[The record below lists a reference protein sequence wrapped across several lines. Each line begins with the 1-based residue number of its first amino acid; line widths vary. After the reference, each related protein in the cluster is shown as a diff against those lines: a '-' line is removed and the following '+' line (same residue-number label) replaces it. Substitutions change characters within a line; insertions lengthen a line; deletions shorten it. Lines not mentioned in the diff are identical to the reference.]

1 MPAIVSA
8 RGHTNVIM
16 VMNLNRFVRV
26 EDREA
31 FHALRGTDGYRQAL
45 REQLYPK
52 ILQSDWFLPAD
63 NSFSLP
69 EPQEGMT
76 TAEAGFATGIFR
88 QNLLETFIGPV
99 YRFNKKTYYQ
109 EFPRTM
115 RTNFQFKKIFLPIWK
130 SWDIFV
136 RPSVFGMLVVQLVRN
151 YDQATPL
158 EQLASDVARLQTPFD
173 IPSAIHWLD
182 RLSRKLAD
190 DDVQLEEKRQS
201 VEELLRW
208 LGGEEWLSGEENVE
222 TAVKY
227 SPAQWQLAM
236 EVGKAFVR
244 AANYQIQVGD
254 QHIHLVE
261 PPPQLSYPLHDS
273 YVIYH
278 IDDLYA
284 SPHLLPS
291 YRAQAERKEVEEEG
305 TKDETPG
312 IIEKDERSAD
322 EYEQVEDDQ
331 EEKQKEKK
339 RRTLRHVEPVEIDD
353 LFGSI
358 TVRRKLLNL
367 LEGSLLRKP
376 GRSPSSSRNPSG
388 SGRFFPHLRDDIL
401 DTLRQNNLASW
412 HDELCVMNS
421 RSALIMPSRE
431 ARECDLFIS
440 TMPSEIET
448 SRVKYLQYWDAIER
462 LIEFVAEI
470 RVLAQLIEHSSSQ
483 LLQDC
488 VYAMHKKRRGIFD
501 EHGSQDMLVEFD
513 EIISQ
518 TANLSRLLAIAQ
530 TLNNPVTWSRVEF
543 ALTKASYLLESCAIP
558 LSLQHASENISNLN
572 ALVEHLDELF
582 LADSSSKQDKVNF
595 FTSIAF
601 ASLSMV
607 LVLLM
612 LPSFW
617 ADLHQLDETLTPGV
631 LAAYLLPLNRTG
643 TVLAFLLL
651 GISLVALAFSIYLL
665 IKNIHRK
672 RKPRPDSSLQS

>member
-16 VMNLNRFVRV
+16 VMNLNRFVRE

-31 FHALRGTDGYRQAL
+31 FHSLRGTDDYRKAL
-45 REQLYPK
+45 RDQLYPQ
-52 ILQSDWFLPAD
+52 ILKSVWFLPAE
-63 NSFSLP
+63 NSFYYP
-69 EPQEGMT
+69 DIQEGMT

-99 YRFNKKTYYQ
+99 YRFNKKAYYH
-109 EFPRTM
+109 EFPHTM

-136 RPSVFGMLVVQLVRN
+136 RPSVFGMLVIQLVRK
-151 YDQATPL
+151 YHQATPL

-182 RLSRKLAD
+182 QLSKKLAD
-190 DDVQLEEKRQS
+190 DDILLEEKRQS

-208 LGGEEWLSGEENVE
+208 LGGEDWLSGEENIE
-222 TAVKY
+222 GTVKY

-236 EVGKAFVR
+236 EVGKAFVK

-254 QHIHLVE
+254 RIIHLVE

-291 YRAQAERKEVEEEG
+291 YREQAEKRDSEKEKTEDKPSNKKSPERQRNEESSNTEMNQ
-305 TKDETPG
+305 ET
-312 IIEKDERSAD
+312 D
-322 EYEQVEDDQ
+322 
-331 EEKQKEKK
+331 KQKEKK
-339 RRTLRHVEPVEIDD
+339 GRTFRRVVPVTIDD
-353 LFGSI
+353 LYGSI

-376 GRSPSSSRNPSG
+376 GRSPSASGNPSG
-388 SGRFFPHLRDDIL
+388 SGRFFPHLRDDML
-401 DTLRQNNLASW
+401 DSLRENNLASW

-421 RSALIMPSRE
+421 RVALIMPSQD

-448 SRVKYLQYWDAIER
+448 SRVKYLQYWEAIER

-483 LLQDC
+483 LLQGC
-488 VYAMHKKRRGIFD
+488 VDLMHQKRRGIVD
-501 EHGSQDMLVEFD
+501 EQRTEDLLFEFN

-558 LSLQHASENISNLN
+558 LSLQHASENIANLN
-572 ALVEHLDELF
+572 ALVEHMDELF
-582 LADSSSKQDKVNF
+582 LADSTSKQDKLNF

-617 ADLHQLDETLTPGV
+617 ADLHQLDRTVTPGL
-631 LAAYLLPLNRTG
+631 LASYLLTLNWTG
-643 TVLAFLLL
+643 TGLAFVLMV
-651 GISLVALAFSIYLL
+651 ISLITLALSTFLL
-665 IKNIHRK
+665 IKNFFRNH
-672 RKPRPDSSLQS
+672 QS